1 MSVGETWGQKC
12 DVHNQPPAGPHAEL
26 SWWAG
31 RAIKQVVVVYLSVFG
46 PYSKEHVVGITGA
59 VSSEW
64 MDVMQFLRGVSDKK
78 CCAELPALFV
88 PFSVLK

>member
-1 MSVGETWGQKC
+1 M
-12 DVHNQPPAGPHAEL
+12 
-26 SWWAG
+26 
-31 RAIKQVVVVYLSVFG
+31 VYLSVFG
-46 PYSKEHVVGITGA
+46 PYSKEHMVGITGA